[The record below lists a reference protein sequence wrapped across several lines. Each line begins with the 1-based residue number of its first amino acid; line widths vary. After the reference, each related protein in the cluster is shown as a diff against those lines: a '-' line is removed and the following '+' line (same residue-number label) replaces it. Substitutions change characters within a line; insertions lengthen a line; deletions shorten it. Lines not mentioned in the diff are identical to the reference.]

1 MRAPQAVHTT
11 PGAVHKQRPF
21 PTCVRKCHH
30 SESITSVTL
39 RCASHSCHIDVV
51 LSVGV
56 QPVQD
61 HIPLAV
67 PVTDLVLAG
76 SSSVLVVHLQWGG
89 RQGGEEGVVSSW
101 SP

>member
-1 MRAPQAVHTT
+1 MHTCS
-11 PGAVHKQRPF
+11 H
-21 PTCVRKCHH
+21 TCCRHRHLRECHH
-30 SESITSVTL
+30 PEYITTVTL
-39 RCASHSCHIDVV
+39 RCESHSCHIDVV

-61 HIPLAV
+61 HMPLAV

-76 SSSVLVVHLQWGG
+76 SSSRLVVHLQWGG

-101 SP
+101 SPHQPFLQYAL

>member
-11 PGAVHKQRPF
+11 PGAVHKHRPF

-30 SESITSVTL
+30 PESITSVTL

-76 SSSVLVVHLQWGG
+76 SSSGSVVHLQWGG
-89 RQGGEEGVVSSW
+89 RQGGEEGVVS
-101 SP
+101 